1 MRIAVLGLFNS
12 GSTALAGALHHLGV
26 HMGGPPFFQDKYEP
40 ADVSIQ
46 LRKWWNEP
54 QLVES
59 VNANDRVRWLADWIR
74 QKEDAGFTDIGI
86 KHPLLCLS
94 APDVEQAWGND
105 VRYIWS
111 KRSLEESI
119 ARLKR
124 RNWYANATEM
134 QQTLWT
140 ALESFTADHEHL
152 AITYSDLAANS
163 RDTIERLVQALSLSV
178 SADQIDRAAAT
189 VRRPVTVVHGDYP
202 RFY

>member
-12 GSTALAGALHHLGV
+12 GSTALAGVLHHLGV
-26 HMGGPPFFQDKYEP
+26 HMGGPPFFQDKFEP
-40 ADVSIQ
+40 TDVANQ

-59 VNANDRVRWLADWIR
+59 VSADVRVRWLADWIT

-119 ARLKR
+119 AALKR
-124 RNWYANATEM
+124 RNWYAHPTEM
-134 QQTLWT
+134 QETLWT
-140 ALESFTADHEHL
+140 ALTPFTADHEHL
-152 AITYSDLAANS
+152 AIAYSDLVANP
-163 RDTIERLVQALSLSV
+163 RPTIERLVQELSLSV
-178 SADQIDRAAAT
+178 SPDQIDRAAST
-189 VRRPVTVVHGDYP
+189 IRQPITVVSRDYP